1 MENDN
6 GPERFRDENPRQKV
20 FRRSAMRAG
29 IHTSLVIAILSA
41 LLLARPTA
49 SPADTL
55 EIGQTAPD
63 FCLPGVD
70 GKEHRLED
78 FAEAKVLVVIFSC
91 NHCPTAQAY
100 EARIRKLVEDYRA
113 KGVAVVM
120 ISPNDPKALRLD
132 ELGYTDVGDSLEDM
146 KLRAEEQKFNFP
158 YLYDGDEQKVSRAYG
173 PVATPHVFV
182 FDRRRKLRYAGRIDN
197 SAKPDRVTSRDTRN
211 AIDAVL
217 AGGPVPVEKTRTVG
231 CSIKWSDKRPSVK
244 AALERWAKE
253 EVTLEPI
260 DKAGVE
266 ALVKND
272 SKKLRLVNVWSTSC
286 GPCLGEFPELVAMHR
301 SYRRREFELITISLD
316 PPEREEQALAILKE
330 EHASSKNYLF
340 TGENEYVLA
349 EALDAKW
356 EGAQPYTMLV
366 APGGKVIYRKQ
377 GELDT
382 LELKR
387 AIVGYL
393 GRVYK

>member
-1 MENDN
+1 
-6 GPERFRDENPRQKV
+6 
-20 FRRSAMRAG
+20 MRTA
-29 IHTSLVIAILSA
+29 IHTALVFTIVSA
-41 LLLARPTA
+41 SLLALPAA
-49 SPADTL
+49 SPAATL
-55 EIGQTAPD
+55 EIGQAAPD
-63 FCLPGVD
+63 FCLPGAD
-70 GKEHRLED
+70 GKEHCLKD
-78 FAEAKVLVVIFSC
+78 FADAKVLVIIFSC

-100 EARIRKLVEDYRA
+100 EGRIKKLVDDYRA

-158 YLYDGDEQKVSRAYG
+158 YLYDGDDQKVSRAYG

-182 FDRRRKLRYAGRIDN
+182 FDSRRKLRYAGRIDD
-197 SAKPDRVTSRDTRN
+197 SAKPDRVKSRDTRN

-217 AGGPVPVEKTRTVG
+217 AGRPAPVEKTRTVG
-231 CSIKWSDKRPSVK
+231 CSVKWSDKRPSVK
-244 AALERWAKE
+244 ASLERWAKE
-253 EVTLEPI
+253 KVTLKRI
-260 DKAGVE
+260 DKAGAT

-272 SKKLRLVNVWSTSC
+272 SKKLRLINVWATSC
-286 GPCLGEFPELVAMHR
+286 GPCLGEFPELVAIHR
-301 SYRRREFELITISLD
+301 SYRRREFELVTISLD
-316 PPEREEQALAILKE
+316 PPEREEQALGILKE

-356 EGAQPYTMLV
+356 EGAMPYTMLV
-366 APGGKVIYRKQ
+366 APGGKVVYRKQ
-377 GELDT
+377 GELDP

>member
-1 MENDN
+1 
-6 GPERFRDENPRQKV
+6 
-20 FRRSAMRAG
+20 MRAT
-29 IHTSLVIAILSA
+29 IHTSLVVMILSA
-41 LLLARPTA
+41 LVLARPTV

-55 EIGQTAPD
+55 EIGQAAPD

-70 GKEHRLED
+70 GKEQCLKD
-78 FAEAKVLVVIFSC
+78 FADAKVLVVIFSC

-100 EARIRKLVEDYRA
+100 EGRIKKLVDDYRA
-113 KGVAVVM
+113 KGVALVV

-182 FDRRRKLRYAGRIDN
+182 FDRQRKLRYAGRIDD

-217 AGGPVPVEKTRTVG
+217 AGRPVPVEKTRTVG
-231 CSIKWSDKRPSVK
+231 CSIKWSDKRPSVQ

-272 SKKLRLVNVWSTSC
+272 SKKLRLVNVWATSC

-301 SYRRREFELITISLD
+301 SYRRREFELITIGLD
-316 PPEREEQALAILKE
+316 PPEREAQALTILKE

-340 TGENEYVLA
+340 TGGNEYVLA
-349 EALDAKW
+349 EALDPKW
-356 EGAQPYTMLV
+356 QGAMPYTMLV

-377 GELDT
+377 GELDP

-387 AIVGYL
+387 AIVGHL

>member
-1 MENDN
+1 
-6 GPERFRDENPRQKV
+6 
-20 FRRSAMRAG
+20 MRAT
-29 IHTSLVIAILSA
+29 IHTSLVVMILSA
-41 LLLARPTA
+41 LLLTRPTA

-55 EIGQTAPD
+55 QIGQAAPD

-70 GKEHRLED
+70 GKKHCLKD
-78 FAEAKVLVVIFSC
+78 FDDAEVLVVIFSC

-100 EARIRKLVEDYRA
+100 EDRIKKLVDDYRA
-113 KGVAVVM
+113 KQVAVVV

-132 ELGYTDVGDSLEDM
+132 ELGYTDVNDSLEDM

-158 YLYDGDEQKVSRAYG
+158 YLYDGDQQEVSRAYG
-173 PVATPHVFV
+173 PVATPHVFI
-182 FDRRRKLRYAGRIDN
+182 FDGERKLRYAGRIDD
-197 SAKPDRVTSRDTRN
+197 SAKPDRVTSHDTRN

-217 AGGPVPVEKTRTVG
+217 AGKPVPVEKTRTVG
-231 CSIKWSDKRPSVK
+231 CSIKWSDKRPSVQ

-253 EVTLEPI
+253 KVTLEPI

-266 ALVKND
+266 TLVKND
-272 SKKLRLVNVWSTSC
+272 SKKLRLINVWATSC
-286 GPCLGEFPELVAMHR
+286 GPCLSEFPELVAMHR
-301 SYRRREFELITISLD
+301 SYRRREFEVVTISLD
-316 PPEREEQALAILKE
+316 PPEREEQALGILRE

-340 TGENEYVLA
+340 TGGNEYVLA
-349 EALDAKW
+349 EALDGKW
-356 EGAQPYTMLV
+356 QGAMPYTMLI

-377 GELDT
+377 GELDP
-382 LELKR
+382 LQLKR

>member
-1 MENDN
+1 M
-6 GPERFRDENPRQKV
+6 
-20 FRRSAMRAG
+20 
-29 IHTSLVIAILSA
+29 SLVIAILSTQLVA
-41 LLLARPTA
+41 QPTA
-49 SPADTL
+49 SPAETL
-55 EIGQTAPD
+55 EIGQPAPD

-70 GKEHRLED
+70 EKEHCLAD
-78 FAEAKVLVVIFSC
+78 FADAKVLVVIFSC

-100 EARIRKLVEDYRA
+100 EGRIKKLVEDYQHKR
-113 KGVAVVM
+113 VAVVV

-132 ELGYTDVGDSLEDM
+132 ELGYTDVGDSLDDM
-146 KLRAEEQKFNFP
+146 KLRAKEQKFNFP
-158 YLYDGDEQKVSRAYG
+158 YLYDGDDQKVSRAYG
-173 PVATPHVFV
+173 PRATPHVFV
-182 FDRRRKLRYAGRIDN
+182 FDSRRKLRYAGRIDN

-217 AGGPVPVEKTRTVG
+217 AGKRVPVEKTRTVG

-244 AALERWAKE
+244 AALKRWAKE
-253 EVTLEPI
+253 EVTLGPI
-260 DKAGVE
+260 DKAGVA

-272 SKKLRLVNVWSTSC
+272 SKKLRLVNVWATSC
-286 GPCLGEFPELVAMHR
+286 GPCLEEFPELVAIHR
-301 SYRRREFELITISLD
+301 SYRRREFELVTISLD
-316 PPEREEQALAILKE
+316 PPEREEQALAILKQ

-349 EALDAKW
+349 EALDPKW
-356 EGAQPYTMLV
+356 QGPLPYTMLI

-377 GELDT
+377 GELDP